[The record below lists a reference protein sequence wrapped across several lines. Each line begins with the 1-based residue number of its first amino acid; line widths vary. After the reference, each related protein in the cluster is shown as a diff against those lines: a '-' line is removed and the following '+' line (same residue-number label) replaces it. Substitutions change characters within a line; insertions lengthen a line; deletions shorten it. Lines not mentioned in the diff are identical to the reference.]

1 MSTQK
6 AKTQQNKHSQLLFP
20 ANLEVPEHQDRK
32 KDAEDINKDRK
43 CCYRL
48 SHGSETDH
56 CNLHTAVRLV
66 DLSDCI

>member
-20 ANLEVPEHQDRK
+20 ANLEAPEHHDRK
-32 KDAEDINKDRK
+32 KDAEDVNKDRE

-48 SHGSETDH
+48 SHGSETD
-56 CNLHTAVRLV
+56 CNLHTALRLV
-66 DLSDCI
+66 DLSDHIW